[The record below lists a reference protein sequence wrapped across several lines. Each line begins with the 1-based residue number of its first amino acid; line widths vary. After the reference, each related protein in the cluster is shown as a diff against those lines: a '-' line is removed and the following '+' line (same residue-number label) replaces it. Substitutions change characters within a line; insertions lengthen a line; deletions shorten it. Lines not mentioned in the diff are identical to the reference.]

1 MKRDRRIHFTAL
13 YWVDYTYI
21 LREGEPFDDVS
32 LDRLAGEVTVN
43 LDIPNNF
50 PGHLESAEETA
61 KLYDTMED
69 SREGDD
75 DDN

>member
-1 MKRDRRIHFTAL
+1 MKRDRRIYFRAL
-13 YWVDYTYI
+13 YSVDYTYI

-32 LDRLAGEVTVN
+32 LEHLAREVTVN

-50 PGHLESAEETA
+50 PGFLESVEETA
-61 KLYDTMED
+61 KFYGAIED

-75 DDN
+75 DDD